1 MTATR
6 YTWQPTSAE
15 IAARYGLTP
24 DRIVRFD
31 QNTAPFPTRW
41 TPPII
46 DARSSALNDYPAA
59 SYRPLREAAARYT
72 GVEPANVVPGAG
84 ADELIILAAR
94 AFLQPGE
101 RAVGLTPTYP
111 LYRIATEQRGAVFDA
126 VPGDPVGDPDAE
138 LTWLCLPNNPTGT
151 RITDEAVTRILDAAT
166 GVVVI
171 DAAYGEFTGDRWAPW
186 IERYDR
192 LLVLHTLSK
201 GFGLA
206 GIRVGYAIG
215 NPALIDAIDGIRPPG
230 SVSTLSEVIAID
242 ALDHPER
249 MSDSVRR
256 IVAERERLM
265 ERLIDLGY
273 DVPPS
278 HANFLLAHI
287 GPDAADL
294 ASGLMREGLVVRE
307 FPHMPELAEHL
318 RFTIR
323 SGADNDRLVETIER
337 IRT

>member
-15 IAARYGLTP
+15 IAERYGLAP

-41 TPPII
+41 TSPIV

-72 GVEPANVVPGAG
+72 GVDPTNVVPGAG

-94 AFLQPGE
+94 AFLQPGD
-101 RAVGLTPTYP
+101 RAVGFTPTYP
-111 LYRIATEQRGAVFDA
+111 LYRIVTEQQGVVFDA
-126 VPGDPVGDPDAE
+126 VPGDPVIGLDAE

-151 RITDEAVTRILDAAT
+151 RTADETVEKILNAT
-166 GVVVI
+166 SGIVVI

-215 NPALIDAIDGIRPPG
+215 NPALVDAIDGIRPPG
-230 SVSTLSEVIAID
+230 SISTLSEAVAID
-242 ALDHPER
+242 ALDHPDR
-249 MSDSVRR
+249 MRDTVQR
-256 IVAERERLM
+256 IVAERERLRG
-265 ERLIDLGY
+265 RLIDLGY

-278 HANFLLAHI
+278 HANFLLSHV
-287 GPDAADL
+287 GPGAADL
-294 ASGLMREGLVVRE
+294 AAGLMREGLVVRE

-323 SGADNDRLVETIER
+323 SKADNDRLIETIER
-337 IRT
+337 TRK